1 MMDAKKICVIL
12 LVALLVVSLGCTGT
26 TVSDDTDGTNT
37 GGTVV
42 SESDTAEVD
51 AVIDDFDSD
60 MSEIED
66 LITDSEIDIEDSG
79 IDETLI

>member
-12 LVALLVVSLGCTGT
+12 LVALLAFSLGCTET
-26 TVSDDTDGTNT
+26 ISDDTDGTND

-60 MSEIED
+60 MSEID
-66 LITDSEIDIEDSG
+66 ALIADSEIDIEDSG

>member
-1 MMDAKKICVIL
+1 MDAKKVCVIL
-12 LVALLVVSLGCTGT
+12 LVALLVVSLGCTET